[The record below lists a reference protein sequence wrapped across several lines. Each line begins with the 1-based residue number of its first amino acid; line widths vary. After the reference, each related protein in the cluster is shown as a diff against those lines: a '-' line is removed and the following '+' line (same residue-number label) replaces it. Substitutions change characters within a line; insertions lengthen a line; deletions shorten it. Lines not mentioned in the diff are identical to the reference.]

1 MKLQVTQENLHRALS
16 AVSRVASNRNS
27 LPILANIL
35 LKTVDNR
42 LVIAGTNLD
51 IAITETIGAK
61 VTEEGSLTIPAR
73 KAFGETEESRVR
85 NDCRR
90 TQRSHAHAR
99 RSEFA
104 SLAEDG
110 GKEQGQDPRRSGKDF
125 GNRRNYLCVD
135 YHRG

>member
-51 IAITETIGAK
+51 IAIT
-61 VTEEGSLTIPAR
+61 
-73 KAFGETEESRVR
+73 
-85 NDCRR
+85 
-90 TQRSHAHAR
+90 
-99 RSEFA
+99 
-104 SLAEDG
+104 
-110 GKEQGQDPRRSGKDF
+110 
-125 GNRRNYLCVD
+125 
-135 YHRG
+135 